1 MICFDEIK
9 VFLQFN
15 YSLPWVN
22 SFEKK
27 CVKSVVHY
35 VFVFSVQ
42 FLLKET
48 TSF

>member
-15 YSLPWVN
+15 YSLPWVKF
-22 SFEKK
+22 FEKK
-27 CVKSVVHY
+27 CVKSVIHY
-35 VFVFSVQ
+35 VFVFSVK